1 MQVIRECGLLED
13 LQRLP
18 EGDLTW
24 VKKNGDNL
32 SGGQRQR
39 ISLARAVF
47 KNAGIYLLD
56 DPMSAIDPCLRVR
69 IFDQVI
75 GNKGLLRKKTRII
88 ITKDQRFLPKLD
100 YILVMKNQ
108 TIYDSGTYE
117 ELCQRQSITAESIY
131 GDEFDADPVVTLSD
145 MESPSEGQNSNPES
159 EDPTSA
165 KDKRHQFMRQNS
177 VLQYMRD
184 QTSIDDDPVNILQK
198 IVSWNSFLI
207 RLYFQLYFCY
217 RVSMEGPGFVELP
230 VFQLPVL

>member
-1 MQVIRECGLLED
+1 MLED

-69 IFDQVI
+69 IFDQI
-75 GNKGLLRKKTRII
+75 FGNRGLLRKKTRII

-100 YILVMKNQ
+100 YIIVMKNKV
-108 TIYDSGTYE
+108 S
-117 ELCQRQSITAESIY
+117 SFS
-131 GDEFDADPVVTLSD
+131 
-145 MESPSEGQNSNPES
+145 SPKNG
-159 EDPTSA
+159 
-165 KDKRHQFMRQNS
+165 
-177 VLQYMRD
+177 
-184 QTSIDDDPVNILQK
+184 IL
-198 IVSWNSFLI
+198 
-207 RLYFQLYFCY
+207 
-217 RVSMEGPGFVELP
+217 LP
-230 VFQLPVL
+230 KLF

>member
-1 MQVIRECGLLED
+1 MLED

-69 IFDQVI
+69 IFDQI
-75 GNKGLLRKKTRII
+75 FGNRGLLRKKTRII

-100 YILVMKNQ
+100 YIIVMKNKVSSFSSLKK
-108 TIYDSGTYE
+108 YTYF
-117 ELCQRQSITAESIY
+117 LCSYNCTKRQDKSIFHILS
-131 GDEFDADPVVTLSD
+131 TLFENRS
-145 MESPSEGQNSNPES
+145 Q
-159 EDPTSA
+159 
-165 KDKRHQFMRQNS
+165 
-177 VLQYMRD
+177 
-184 QTSIDDDPVNILQK
+184 
-198 IVSWNSFLI
+198 
-207 RLYFQLYFCY
+207 
-217 RVSMEGPGFVELP
+217 
-230 VFQLPVL
+230 

>member
-1 MQVIRECGLLED
+1 MLED

-69 IFDQVI
+69 IFDQI
-75 GNKGLLRKKTRII
+75 FGNRGLLRKKTRII

-100 YILVMKNQ
+100 YIIVMKNKVSSFSSPKKYTFYSYNYTKRQ
-108 TIYDSGTYE
+108 DKSIFHILSLWTPKQNIYIFWD
-117 ELCQRQSITAESIY
+117 
-131 GDEFDADPVVTLSD
+131 FTLV
-145 MESPSEGQNSNPES
+145 
-159 EDPTSA
+159 A
-165 KDKRHQFMRQNS
+165 S
-177 VLQYMRD
+177 V
-184 QTSIDDDPVNILQK
+184 
-198 IVSWNSFLI
+198 
-207 RLYFQLYFCY
+207 
-217 RVSMEGPGFVELP
+217 
-230 VFQLPVL
+230 

>member
-88 ITKDQRFLPKLD
+88 ITKDQRFLHKLD

-108 TIYDSGTYE
+108 VKS
-117 ELCQRQSITAESIY
+117 
-131 GDEFDADPVVTLSD
+131 
-145 MESPSEGQNSNPES
+145 
-159 EDPTSA
+159 
-165 KDKRHQFMRQNS
+165 
-177 VLQYMRD
+177 
-184 QTSIDDDPVNILQK
+184 ILQCFRK
-198 IVSWNSFLI
+198 TRVYSNMYFRPFLI
-207 RLYFQLYFCY
+207 LEPMKNWSKDSPLQPKAFMGTNLMRTLW
-217 RVSMEGPGFVELP
+217 
-230 VFQLPVL
+230 

>member
-1 MQVIRECGLLED
+1 MLED

-69 IFDQVI
+69 IFDQI
-75 GNKGLLRKKTRII
+75 FGNRGLLRKKTRII

-100 YILVMKNQ
+100 CIIVMKNKVS
-108 TIYDSGTYE
+108 TFS
-117 ELCQRQSITAESIY
+117 
-131 GDEFDADPVVTLSD
+131 
-145 MESPSEGQNSNPES
+145 SPKKY
-159 EDPTSA
+159 T
-165 KDKRHQFMRQNS
+165 
-177 VLQYMRD
+177 
-184 QTSIDDDPVNILQK
+184 
-198 IVSWNSFLI
+198 FLI
-207 RLYFQLYFCY
+207 PAY
-217 RVSMEGPGFVELP
+217 GFKFLTKFLEIEDCSVKKHASLSP
-230 VFQLPVL
+230 KSKDSCQSWTIL

>member
-1 MQVIRECGLLED
+1 MYLMYSVAVFVVSKDTWENQGLSQGLRDSILWLQVIRECGLLED

-88 ITKDQRFLPKLD
+88 ITKDQRFLHKLD

-108 TIYDSGTYE
+108 VNHRFCILYSRPVQDNFKKYPKTDTFKALSE
-117 ELCQRQSITAESIY
+117 KSIY
-131 GDEFDADPVVTLSD
+131 IQILLRNFL
-145 MESPSEGQNSNPES
+145 
-159 EDPTSA
+159 
-165 KDKRHQFMRQNS
+165 KK
-177 VLQYMRD
+177 
-184 QTSIDDDPVNILQK
+184 SINI
-198 IVSWNSFLI
+198 
-207 RLYFQLYFCY
+207 RYF
-217 RVSMEGPGFVELP
+217 
-230 VFQLPVL
+230 